1 MKTLIYSII
10 ALCIISIY
18 ACSNSSGGGSNPV
31 VPEEEAHP
39 DIVGKWHK
47 HDIYSDPR
55 NIEYWHLS
63 STTNSLTTGLINLA
77 DTVYRRCK
85 FVGTWNGNTFRGS
98 YQRAVGDGTEF
109 IGEFMQVTFTGSTMS
124 GFTVDSTW
132 QGNYPHT
139 EFDGYK
145 L

>member
-10 ALCIISIY
+10 ALSIISFY

-39 DIVGKWHK
+39 EIVGKWYK
-47 HDIYSDPR
+47 HDIGSDPH
-55 NIEYWHLS
+55 NIEYWQLS

-77 DTVYRRCK
+77 DTVYRYCK
-85 FVGTWNGNTFRGS
+85 FIGTWNGNTFRGS
-98 YQRAVGDGTEF
+98 YHRPQSGNTIYAGQ
-109 IGEFMQVTFTGSTMS
+109 FMQITFTGSTIS
-124 GFTVDSTW
+124 GFWVDSSW
-132 QGNYPHT
+132 AGNYPHV